1 MANKEETI
9 QSLQYFVN
17 GLSILATS
25 HKIHGRIF
33 NLQGFAK
40 LWKNI

>member
-9 QSLQYFVN
+9 QSLQYLVN

-25 HKIHGRIF
+25 HEIHGKVF

-40 LWKNI
+40 LGKNI